1 MDTGAKTL
9 SKWTIIGATVLILA
23 LTLLKAAWGL
33 ISDKPFGLTVWEILA
48 VGGVLVVLWTPVY
61 ASIYIDKLSAKMLD
75 KIGEKDA

>member
-9 SKWTIIGATVLILA
+9 SKWTIIGATVFILV

-33 ISDKPFGLTVWEILA
+33 VTEKPFGLTVWEILA

-61 ASIYIDKLSAKMLD
+61 ASIYIDKLSSKVLE
-75 KIGEKDA
+75 KIGGKDE